1 MEISIVNLYFTVKTN
16 SQNIFLYYYCSVCG
30 WEDFLELSLLWSPRL
45 HLFDEK
51 DSKLEYCKVRF
62 ILRFKMTDFNIF
74 KNVINSS
81 KGKAENRNK
90 LDWISP
96 VTERV
101 QSLKKS
107 LKFKG

>member
-51 DSKLEYCKVRF
+51 DSKLEYCKVWYYVLKWL
-62 ILRFKMTDFNIF
+62 ILIYFKM
-74 KNVINSS
+74 
-81 KGKAENRNK
+81 
-90 LDWISP
+90 
-96 VTERV
+96 
-101 QSLKKS
+101 
-107 LKFKG
+107 